1 MELVFG
7 LVHHIEYAP
16 LRIQAILPDKDDMLS
31 PFALVVTPRSCNA
44 KHFDPPVKGEQ
55 VAILLTDDGE
65 TALCLGSVF
74 SDVDNAP
81 ADRHQFSKVFD
92 DGTAITYDN
101 DSHTLTVNATG
112 TINIICQNA
121 NITADKTT
129 IDGVVEI
136 NGDTTING
144 TATISKDA
152 IIGGRSFK
160 AHTHGGVRGG
170 NGSTTPPV

>member
-7 LVHHIEYAP
+7 MVHHIEYAP

-31 PFALVVTPRSCNA
+31 PFALVITPRSQTA

-74 SDVDNAP
+74 SDVDNTQ
-81 ADRHQFSKVFD
+81 ADRHQFAKVFD
-92 DGTAITYDN
+92 DGTQITYDN
-101 DSHTLTVNATG
+101 DSHTLTVNSKG
-112 TINIICQNA
+112 TINIVCQNA

-129 IDGVVEI
+129 IDGAVEI

-160 AHTHGGVRGG
+160 THKHGGVRGG

>member
-7 LVHHIEYAP
+7 LVENIEYAP

-31 PFALVVTPRSCNA
+31 PFALVITPRSQSA

-65 TALCLGSVF
+65 TAICLGSVF

-81 ADRHQFSKVFD
+81 ANRHQFAKVFD
-92 DGTAITYDN
+92 DGTELIYDN

-121 NITADKTT
+121 NIRADKTV
-129 IDGVVEI
+129 IDGAVEI
-136 NGDTTING
+136 NGDTAING

-152 IIGGRSFK
+152 VIGGRSFK
-160 AHTHGGVRGG
+160 THTHGGVRGG
-170 NGSTTPPV
+170 NGSTTPPI

>member
-7 LVHHIEYAP
+7 LVKTIEYAP
-16 LRIQAILPDKDDMLS
+16 LRIQAVLPDKDDMLS
-31 PFALVVTPRSCNA
+31 PFALVITPRSQNA

-65 TALCLGSVF
+65 TAICLGSVF

-81 ADRHQFSKVFD
+81 ADRHQFAKVFD
-92 DGTAITYDN
+92 DGTQITYDN
-101 DSHTLTVNATG
+101 NSHTLTVNATG
-112 TINIICQNA
+112 AINIICQNA

-129 IDGVVEI
+129 IDGAVEI

-144 TATISKDA
+144 TATIRKDA
-152 IIGGRSFK
+152 VIGGKSFK
-160 AHTHGGVRGG
+160 IHTHGGVRGSG
-170 NGSTTPPV
+170 SSTTAPI

>member
-7 LVHHIEYAP
+7 LVETIEYAP
-16 LRIQAILPDKDDMLS
+16 LRIQAILPDKDNMLS
-31 PFALVVTPRSCNA
+31 PFALVITPRSQTA

-55 VAILLTDDGE
+55 VALLLIDDGE
-65 TALCLGSVF
+65 TAICLGSVF
-74 SDVDNAP
+74 SDVDSSP
-81 ADRHQFSKVFD
+81 ANRHQFAKIFD
-92 DGTAITYDN
+92 DGTELTYDN
-101 DSHTLTVNATG
+101 DSRTLTVNATG

-121 NITADKTT
+121 NITANKTT
-129 IDGVVEI
+129 IDGAVEI

-160 AHTHGGVRGG
+160 IHKHGGVRGG
-170 NGSTTPPV
+170 NGSTTPPI